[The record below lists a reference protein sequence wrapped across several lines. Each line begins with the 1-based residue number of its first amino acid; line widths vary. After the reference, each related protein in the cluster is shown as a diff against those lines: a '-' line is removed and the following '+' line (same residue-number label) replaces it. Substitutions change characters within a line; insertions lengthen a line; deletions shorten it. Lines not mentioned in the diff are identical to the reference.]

1 MRTHGKYIHRVNMKL
16 DQIGFWSEIKL
27 EIIKKYACAYTS
39 IMKNQSWCKG
49 YVYIDAFAGAGKH
62 ISRRTGEMVP
72 GSPLNA
78 LEVKPPFTEYFFIDL
93 AEERADVFI
102 ELARENSNIH
112 PYHGDCNE
120 VLVKDIFPMLGYDT
134 FKRALCIL
142 DPYGLHLKW
151 ETIKKA
157 AELAT
162 IDIFINFPIMDMNRN
177 VLFADFDKADP
188 EDIKRMNDFWGDE
201 SWKDILYKEQ
211 KTLFGETEYIRIE
224 NYRTLAKEFRKRL
237 IESGFNDVPEPIL
250 MTNVKNG
257 PLYYLYFASQKDV
270 ANNIV
275 KDIFKKYE
283 KGK

>member
-1 MRTHGKYIHRVNMKL
+1 MKL

-27 EIIKKYACAYTS
+27 EIIKKYAGAYTS
-39 IMKNQSWCKG
+39 IMKNQAWCKG

-62 ISRRTGEMVP
+62 ISRKTGEMVS

-78 LEVKPPFTEYFFIDL
+78 LEISPSFTEYYFIDL
-93 AEERADVFI
+93 DEERADVFN
-102 ELARENSNIH
+102 ELAKENPNIH

-120 VLVKDIFPMLGYDT
+120 FLVKNIFPKLGWDT

-151 ETIKKA
+151 ETIKEA
-157 AELAT
+157 AELKT

-188 EDIKRMNDFWGDE
+188 EDIARMNDFWGDE
-201 SWKDILYKEQ
+201 SWKDLLYKEL
-211 KTLFGETEYIRIE
+211 KTLFGETQHIRIE
-224 NYRTLAKEFRKRL
+224 SYHTLAKEFGKRL
-237 IESGFNDVPEPIL
+237 KKAGFKSVPEPIL
-250 MTNVKNG
+250 MTNIKNG

-270 ANNIV
+270 ANDIS
-275 KDIFKKYE
+275 KDIFSKYK
-283 KGK
+283 KGKQ